1 MWQKKLA
8 MALNGSSPTGRLAAS
23 VPTWNPSI
31 IWNVTFQTFPE
42 PFFLSHESWSNI
54 FSTFQVSTCLGALQV
69 RFQGLSGMII
79 MCNAVVIGLETDL
92 ESNIWFWVE
101 WLGALGSG
109 PAASHV
115 FFTLCLTHDMTTS
128 DNRHALLAY
137 FLFELVVRLLRHGC
151 HFFRNEVPRIPL
163 DSEGWV
169 GYSSTR
175 TWKKSRQLSHNNGL
189 MMMLLLR

>member
-1 MWQKKLA
+1 
-8 MALNGSSPTGRLAAS
+8 MAEEASDGLEWVESNWPLGSISSTLK
-23 VPTWNPSI
+23 SI
-31 IWNVTFQTFPE
+31 EILTIFLECNFSDFSGTL
-42 PFFLSHESWSNI
+42 FFESCVMKQHFLH
-54 FSTFQVSTCLGALQV
+54 FSKCLGALQV

-115 FFTLCLTHDMTTS
+115 FFTLCLTHDMLTTS

-137 FLFELVVRLLRHGC
+137 FLFELVVRLLRHGH
-151 HFFRNEVPRIPL
+151 HFFRNEVP
-163 DSEGWV
+163 
-169 GYSSTR
+169 
-175 TWKKSRQLSHNNGL
+175 
-189 MMMLLLR
+189 